1 MVKKFAQSELL
12 TSALVSVTLNFQGMS
27 RGHKEK
33 HPDDIV
39 LSKQLVLV
47 ETEGKYAIKGFG
59 PEQKLNIGLKFKIYS
74 DFT

>member
-1 MVKKFAQSELL
+1 
-12 TSALVSVTLNFQGMS
+12 MS